1 MRLFVALLLASL
13 IVFALAKKA
22 PSKSP
27 SKASSAAKSTSSTAS
42 TSTTAVHTS
51 SSSLRSKKGN
61 SDNDDKN
68 LEEAILNRVLSP
80 NSFTCDELQNVDEE
94 GDERAEVYIT
104 KAKLKALGLK
114 DGDVVTLR
122 GKKRRE
128 SVAIVRVTAPVTATA
143 APSSSSSSK
152 SKKSPDTV
160 MFTTRRVRSNL
171 RIRTDDVLSINKA
184 PSSSLGKSV
193 LLHPFTEDI
202 EGMSLDAD
210 QIKDTYLKPFFARG
224 SVPLHKGDTFIAK
237 ALSTKSSTPHSIEF
251 RVEEVEVR
259 EGEGEGVKD
268 NKTESSNSADDAEF
282 CVVDAETTI
291 DCEIDVD
298 VSRLLDPRLNEL
310 GYDDIGGC
318 RKQLAAIREL
328 VELPLR
334 HPEVFSSVGIPPPR
348 GVLLHGPSG
357 TGKTSLA
364 RAVAAETGA
373 FFYVLNGPEIMS
385 KQSGESESNLRK
397 AFEEA
402 EKNSPAIIFIDEIDS
417 IAPKRDK
424 AGGEVERRIVSQL
437 LTLFDG
443 IKRSAN
449 VVVIAATNRPNV
461 IDPALRRF
469 GRFDRELL
477 IAQPSDEGR
486 LEILK
491 IKTRDMKISKDV
503 DLKRVAMDT
512 HGYVGADLSAVV
524 MEAAFSAIR
533 EIVPHIDLDAD
544 HIDPQLLNSV
554 EIKAK
559 HFEHAVSITNPSSLR
574 ESIVEI
580 PDTTWED
587 IGGLE
592 EVKRE
597 LQEMVKLP
605 LEFASL
611 YTKFGTG
618 SSKGVLMYGPPGCG
632 KTLLAKAIA
641 NECGANFISIKGPEL
656 LDAHIGESEAN
667 IRALFDKARAAA
679 PCILFF
685 DEMDSIAKAR
695 GGKGGGGSGIGDNVI
710 NTILTEIDGVEES
723 KKVFVIGA
731 TNRPDILDPS
741 IMRPGHLDQLVYIP
755 LPDLASRIA
764 IFKANLR
771 KCPVSSDVD
780 VMKLAQNTE
789 GFSGA
794 DITEICQRAAKNAI
808 RQDIAVDIDNARN
821 ELAGSKTMPLESVQ
835 CISKQHFEEAMSR
848 ARRSVSEAQIE
859 QYKQFIQKQK
869 ADASQAV
876 GFKFGEKQGQGDGSV
891 DGEENGEGSEAEIA
905 NGKEK
910 DESLYG

>member
-1 MRLFVALLLASL
+1 MWKLISL
-13 IVFALAKKA
+13 ICSCYLILAL
-22 PSKSP
+22 SKSTPKSGKKVTSKSQHDLTAPP
-27 SKASSAAKSTSSTAS
+27 SSTSPKAQ
-42 TSTTAVHTS
+42 VHIS
-51 SSSLRSKKGN
+51 SSSLRSKKKDG
-61 SDNDDKN
+61 DIMEN

-80 NSFTCDELQNVDEE
+80 NSFVCEE
-94 GDERAEVYIT
+94 IPNNAVSDDVNERAEVFLT
-104 KAKLKALGLK
+104 KTKLKELGLK
-114 DGDVVTLR
+114 DGDVMLVR

-128 SVAIVRVTAPVTATA
+128 SIAVVRLSTF
-143 APSSSSSSK
+143 APS
-152 SKKSPDTV
+152 KSPTPNTII
-160 MFTTRRVRSNL
+160 FTTKRIRSNL
-171 RIRTDDVLSINKA
+171 RVRADDVLSISKVA
-184 PSSSLGKSV
+184 KHPRGKSI
-193 LLHPFTEDI
+193 LLSPYTEDI
-202 EGMSLDAD
+202 EGLSVSVDD
-210 QIKDTYLKPFFARG
+210 IRERYLLPFFAKG
-224 SVPLHKGDTFIAK
+224 SVPLYKGDTFIAK
-237 ALSTKSSTPHSIEF
+237 DALSKDAIPHSIEF
-251 RVEEVEVR
+251 KVEDLEIRYEKVQDA
-259 EGEGEGVKD
+259 VKNED
-268 NKTESSNSADDAEF
+268 DSTSSDEESKKQLDY
-282 CVVDAETTI
+282 CVVDKETSI
-291 DCEIDVD
+291 DCEIDTD
-298 VSRLLDPRLNEL
+298 NSRFLDPRLNEL

-348 GVLLHGPSG
+348 GVLLHGLSG

-373 FFYVLNGPEIMS
+373 YFYVLNGPEIMS

-449 VVVIAATNRPNV
+449 VVVIAATNRPNI

-477 IAQPSDEGR
+477 ISQPSDEGR
-486 LEILK
+486 LEILR
-491 IKTRDMKISKDV
+491 ILTRDMKISNTV

-512 HGYVGADLSAVV
+512 HGCVGADLSAVV
-524 MEAAFSAIR
+524 MEAAFAAIR

-544 HIDPQLLNSV
+544 NIDPQLLNSV

-574 ESIVEI
+574 ENLVEI
-580 PDTTWED
+580 PDTTWAD

-592 EVKRE
+592 DVKRE

-695 GGKGGGGSGIGDNVI
+695 GGKSGGGSGIGDNVI
-710 NTILTEIDGVEES
+710 NTILTEIDAVEES

-755 LPDLASRIA
+755 LPDFASRVA

-771 KCPVSSDVD
+771 KCPVSPDVD
-780 VMKLAQNTE
+780 INKLAQSTE

-808 RQDIAVDIDNARN
+808 RQDIAVDIDNAN
-821 ELAGSKTMPLESVQ
+821 NILAGNKHLQRQSVQ
-835 CISKQHFEEAMSR
+835 YISKHHFEEAMSR
-848 ARRSVSEAQIE
+848 ARRSVSETQIE

-869 ADASQAV
+869 ADASSAV
-876 GFKFGEKQGQGDGSV
+876 GFKFKDTNEEGGDAHAGKS
-891 DGEENGEGSEAEIA
+891 SEDAP
-905 NGKEK
+905 
-910 DESLYG
+910 LYG